1 MTLSSLLAHWVRP
14 TVIPVSGPAR
24 IEVCPP
30 AAMPSAGSAWQ
41 RLFGW
46 LSLRS
51 PLEAAS
57 PAQRRL
63 AVIREEFCR
72 SLDDIRT
79 PEAGSLL
86 ECIAH
91 ARSMR
96 ELWHLRSA
104 IFSVV
109 AVHYSQYEA
118 DQRLALL
125 NRHFPTRAPRSGFAP
140 LDA

>member
-1 MTLSSLLAHWVRP
+1 MTFSTLFASWLRP
-14 TVIPVSGPAR
+14 TLIPARGPVR

-30 AAMPSAGSAWQ
+30 AAMSLSVSPWQ
-41 RLFGW
+41 LLRGW
-46 LSLRS
+46 WSRH
-51 PLEAAS
+51 AAVDVS

-63 AVIREEFCR
+63 TLIREEFCR

-96 ELWHLRSA
+96 ELWHLRPA
-104 IFSVV
+104 MFSLI

-118 DQRLALL
+118 DQRLASL

-140 LDA
+140 LDS